1 MVCPADLCCATCPS
15 SVLAHSFFC
24 GLSRLFASIR
34 NQSRHQVAI
43 PVIIAIGVPL
53 IFLVWTTVT
62 PSLQAFVLCLPI
74 AGRVKRVPEQCPYK
88 STQSRILCHI
98 ITFSKPLFLFISRSI
113 IAFHSLVVLFPLRL
127 LNQSMENASTVDKF
141 ERQWLFEA
149 IFETWY
155 EKKWLKFDQ
164 AWLTLRDAY
173 GEGISDGE
181 WCMSQMS
188 RYRSGRV
195 GGLYDLTN
203 GIHDII
209 GENIDSTIQSSAFH
223 CIQDLISS
231 VSSENSQLDSGDIK
245 HNQWLQKLLSNR
257 EVTEPFHSF
266 LGILKNPPHD
276 LLLEENSFIFLS
288 QCGELPLTSLQHFA
302 ELHIHIFNYIYPEQP
317 LTFTSDKF
325 PSYPDELCLYNYGK
339 KTTNRDAAFDAH
351 EYQRNSIRFISTE
364 LTLIDISAQFS
375 LSVKSFV
382 QSARNHDIRD
392 ETLLASFHGHG
403 LGEFLRYAT
412 LRQSEHSIEPTINL
426 LSTALTHY
434 TTGDSKFGKRS
445 DFMFYVSAFYARSLM
460 ILDPWHFHYWTS
472 DTEWDENPIVEAF
485 LPVLRHYLQ
494 ERGTPDVALGE
505 QSRIPA
511 LSDSWWGF
519 LNRDL
524 KKIQDSSQEMSDK
537 FVRPSPMILPCC
549 VPLMRNRWAH

>member
-15 SVLAHSFFC
+15 SVLARSFFC

-74 AGRVKRVPEQCPYK
+74 AGRVKCVPEQCPYK
-88 STQSRILCHI
+88 STQLRILRHI

-164 AWLTLRDAY
+164 AWLTLWDAY

-209 GENIDSTIQSSAFH
+209 GKISILPSSHQYSTASKISLPPSSAR
-223 CIQDLISS
+223 ILNSILVISS
-231 VSSENSQLDSGDIK
+231 
-245 HNQWLQKLLSNR
+245 
-257 EVTEPFHSF
+257 
-266 LGILKNPPHD
+266 
-276 LLLEENSFIFLS
+276 
-288 QCGELPLTSLQHFA
+288 
-302 ELHIHIFNYIYPEQP
+302 
-317 LTFTSDKF
+317 
-325 PSYPDELCLYNYGK
+325 
-339 KTTNRDAAFDAH
+339 TTNGS
-351 EYQRNSIRFISTE
+351 RNC
-364 LTLIDISAQFS
+364 
-375 LSVKSFV
+375 SV
-382 QSARNHDIRD
+382 
-392 ETLLASFHGHG
+392 
-403 LGEFLRYAT
+403 
-412 LRQSEHSIEPTINL
+412 IE
-426 LSTALTHY
+426 
-434 TTGDSKFGKRS
+434 K
-445 DFMFYVSAFYARSLM
+445 
-460 ILDPWHFHYWTS
+460 
-472 DTEWDENPIVEAF
+472 
-485 LPVLRHYLQ
+485 
-494 ERGTPDVALGE
+494 
-505 QSRIPA
+505 
-511 LSDSWWGF
+511 
-519 LNRDL
+519 
-524 KKIQDSSQEMSDK
+524 
-537 FVRPSPMILPCC
+537 
-549 VPLMRNRWAH
+549 